1 MALKATEATVL
12 VGPIKMSNMQGKG
25 QGTWA
30 IVNARERMAPPLW
43 RPSSLER
50 TTIV

>member
-1 MALKATEATVL
+1 MALKAMEATVL
-12 VGPIKMSNMQGKG
+12 VGPIKMSNMQDKG

-30 IVNARERMAPPLW
+30 IVSARERMAPPPW